1 MKRRRQRR
9 LLCRLPTLPPLLLLL
24 LLLPTGR
31 ALPMQAVSAT
41 TQRRLKGVP
50 MNGNC
55 AVVSHH
61 DSWEDDA
68 TVMVR
73 FALPNCPIAWQS
85 WRLPSRRPPLAQPM
99 WSYRVKASPWMVFGI
114 VKWYVKP
121 VNVAVADVYAA
132 TLLSNVVIGRGQ
144 EVRANGRGV
153 RALPA
158 TL

>member
-1 MKRRRQRR
+1 
-9 LLCRLPTLPPLLLLL
+9 
-24 LLLPTGR
+24 
-31 ALPMQAVSAT
+31 
-41 TQRRLKGVP
+41 
-50 MNGNC
+50 
-55 AVVSHH
+55 
-61 DSWEDDA
+61 
-68 TVMVR
+68 
-73 FALPNCPIAWQS
+73 
-85 WRLPSRRPPLAQPM
+85 M